1 MLCFGPDVDGCHSAE
16 NACSIPLNVCNHLP
30 RFGAAACEGMFDF
43 LTLCLVC
50 VLACH
55 SHISFCLDS
64 NGCSACIRAPAGWT
78 CLANIPLT
86 QVVACSLHWLLACV
100 SVLLH
105 LISFSL
111 LGRGK
116 PIFASCMVPYAL
128 ILSLWTSLSYHSPC
142 WLCLRQSIIFD
153 KLIFFLSYRTTGRS
167 VREMWPRFL
176 RANGGRCCR
185 ASVNTNQL

>member
-1 MLCFGPDVDGCHSAE
+1 MLCFGPDVDDCHSAE

-30 RFGAAACEGMFDF
+30 RFGTAACEGMFDF

-86 QVVACSLHWLLACV
+86 QVVACSLHWLRACV

-128 ILSLWTSLSYHSPC
+128 FLSLWTSCSITLHVDFVWDNPLFLISSFSF
-142 WLCLRQSIIFD
+142 CLIEPQAEAWERC
-153 KLIFFLSYRTTGRS
+153 GRGS
-167 VREMWPRFL
+167 
-176 RANGGRCCR
+176 
-185 ASVNTNQL
+185 